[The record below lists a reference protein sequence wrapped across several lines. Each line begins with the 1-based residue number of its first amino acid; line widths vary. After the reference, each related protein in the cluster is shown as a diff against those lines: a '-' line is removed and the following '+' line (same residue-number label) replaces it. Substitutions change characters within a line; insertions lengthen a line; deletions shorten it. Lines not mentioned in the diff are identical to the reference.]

1 MRNLALVI
9 AIVVIGGCAKR
20 PGLVSPDGARGG
32 PAVALA
38 APQAQGEMRL
48 HAINVGQGAATLL
61 EFPCGAALV
70 DTGGEP
76 DTEDAIVGYLDAFF
90 ARRTDLQ
97 RTIDVLFITHPH
109 IDHALNA
116 QAIVDHY
123 HVKNVVTDG
132 LEQGSGGTQQKSL
145 QDWAASQGVPLREVS
160 VNDLATGQGLTDP
173 IIDPLD
179 CGGGDPKL
187 QLLWGDVPNQP
198 ADWTNKAFENLN
210 NHSVVL
216 RVDYGKSSALIT
228 GDLELEAL
236 SELIPRWQSTG
247 LLDVDVYEAG
257 HHGSKNGT
265 TQELLD
271 VVTPKVTVIGVGTP
285 EKHGTFTTWA
295 YGHPNRGVVE
305 MCENATTVG
314 RAAPKSVKVGIKAKT
329 FQTIT
334 VDKAVYATGWDG
346 NVVVTAG
353 VDGHLAVTTDQ

>member
-1 MRNLALVI
+1 
-9 AIVVIGGCAKR
+9 
-20 PGLVSPDGARGG
+20 
-32 PAVALA
+32 VALA
-38 APQAQGEMRL
+38 APHAQGEMKI

-70 DTGGEP
+70 DTGGEAN
-76 DTEDAIVGYLDAFF
+76 TEDAIVGYLDAFF

-97 RTIDVLFITHPH
+97 RTIDVLFVTHPH

-123 HVKNVVTDG
+123 RVKNVVTDG
-132 LEQGSGGTQQKSL
+132 LEHGSGGAQQKSL
-145 QDWAASQGVPLREVS
+145 QDWATHQGVPLREVS
-160 VNDLATGQGLTDP
+160 VNDLPSGHGLTDAV
-173 IIDPLD
+173 IDPLD

-187 QLLWGDVPNQP
+187 QLLWGDVPDQP
-198 ADWTNKAFENLN
+198 TNWTAKAFANLN

-216 RVDYGKSSALIT
+216 RVDFGQSSALIT
-228 GDLELEAL
+228 GDLELDAL
-236 SELIPRWQSTG
+236 ADLIAQWQPSG

-265 TQELLD
+265 TQELLSA
-271 VVTPKVTVIGVGTP
+271 VTPKVTVIGVGTP
-285 EKHGTFTTWA
+285 KKHGTFTTWA

-305 MCENATTVG
+305 MCENATTMARDV
-314 RAAPKSVKVGIKAKT
+314 PKPVQVGIKAKT

-346 NVVVTAG
+346 NVVITAG
-353 VDGHLAVTTDQ
+353 ADGHLGVATDQ